1 MENNKCTPTTY
12 MYLLLAECEVGT
24 ESYGP
29 SFFPSFH
36 ENKEGKNRGSIT
48 CRADR
53 ANEATKMFI
62 ICMALFT
69 ILESSDLSAG
79 DQELEVRKAT
89 YGPEIDQSQHAKS
102 VSHIIIT
109 FEVEVFK
116 SLRTFSR

>member
-1 MENNKCTPTTY
+1 
-12 MYLLLAECEVGT
+12 MYTHYIHVPLISRVRGPYGKLGT
-24 ESYGP
+24 E
-29 SFFPSFH
+29 FFFLPFMRTR
-36 ENKEGKNRGSIT
+36 KEKKRGSIT

-69 ILESSDLSAG
+69 ILESSALSAG
-79 DQELEVRKAT
+79 DQELEVRTAT

-109 FEVEVFK
+109 FEVKFLK
-116 SLRTFSR
+116 S